1 MFDTLKMGKFMT
13 CAEYRQVVKPI
24 CEVKSLGGR
33 VVAVAA
39 GAAGADLRIWRL
51 WCLEAGQIM
60 M

>member
-1 MFDTLKMGKFMT
+1 MLDTLKMDNFMS
-13 CAEYRQVVKPI
+13 CAESAF